1 MINDDFDF
9 TLDSSD
15 FPVSIEE
22 FAAYLDGNLTD
33 DETQRVGHI
42 IDNNEVMQEIMD
54 SMELSELTLARN
66 RQEDVQLPE
75 ELSDK
80 HLCIPNIDN
89 HFVGGI
95 SFNPIDVAACF
106 ASPMF
111 FNQTFMMDDLLE
123 DISSYF
129 DEGDDS
135 EDNEADIPS
144 DMNEDNP
151 INK

>member
-1 MINDDFDF
+1 
-9 TLDSSD
+9 
-15 FPVSIEE
+15 
-22 FAAYLDGNLTD
+22 
-33 DETQRVGHI
+33 
-42 IDNNEVMQEIMD
+42 MQEIMD